1 MENKALPKP
10 RRYLKGLYHFGRF
23 VVRMVTRTR
32 EVQHPEN
39 LEDGVIYISRHMD
52 MHGPIRTMAY
62 LPVQA
67 HVWALSVF
75 VDYKECYEQFSS
87 YTFPSRHPKWP
98 AWFTKAVSAFLARPL
113 TRLMRDMEVVP
124 VYRSRRDILKTMN
137 KSMEYLLQGES
148 LIIFPDIA
156 YSSDSAEVGDLY
168 MGYLHLGRTYYK
180 KTGKPLKFIPIYAPY
195 HDAVLDVGEP
205 LTLDP
210 SKSYNDEK
218 ERITG
223 EVQQFFL
230 NAAKRD
236 GDL

>member
-1 MENKALPKP
+1 MQASTGK
-10 RRYLKGLYHFGRF
+10 RQYLRGLYRFGRV
-23 VVRMVTRTR
+23 VVRAVTRTR
-32 EVQHPEN
+32 AVQHPEY
-39 LEDGVIYISRHMD
+39 LEDGVVYISRHMD

-75 VDYKECYEQFSS
+75 VDYKECFEQFST
-87 YTFPSRHPKWP
+87 YTFPSRYRWWP
-98 AWFTKAVSAFLARPL
+98 AWFTKALSDCLAWPL

-124 VYRSRRDILKTMN
+124 VYRSQRDILKTMN

-156 YSSDSAEVGDLY
+156 YSSESAEVGDLY
-168 MGYLHLGRTYYK
+168 MGYLHLGRSYYR
-180 KTGKPLKFIPIYAPY
+180 KTGKPLKFVPMYAPY

-205 LTLDP
+205 LFLDP
-210 SKSYNDEK
+210 EKSYNEEK
-218 ERITG
+218 ERVTAAI
-223 EVQQFFL
+223 QNFFL
-230 NAAKRD
+230 DAARRD

>member
-1 MENKALPKP
+1 MQASTGK
-10 RRYLKGLYHFGRF
+10 RQYLRGLYRFGRF
-23 VVRMVTRTR
+23 VVRAVTRTR
-32 EVQHPEN
+32 AVQHPEY
-39 LEDGVIYISRHMD
+39 LEDGVVYISRHMD

-75 VDYKECYEQFSS
+75 VDYKECFEQFST
-87 YTFPSRHPKWP
+87 YTFPSRYRWWP
-98 AWFTKAVSAFLARPL
+98 AWFTKTLSACLAWPL

-124 VYRSRRDILKTMN
+124 VYRSQRDILKTMN

-156 YSSDSAEVGDLY
+156 YSSESAEVGDLY
-168 MGYLHLGRTYYK
+168 MGYLHLGRSYYR
-180 KTGKPLKFIPIYAPY
+180 KTGKPLKFVPMYAPY

-205 LTLDP
+205 LFLDP
-210 SKSYNDEK
+210 EKSYNEEK
-218 ERITG
+218 ERVTAAI
-223 EVQQFFL
+223 QNFFL
-230 NAAKRD
+230 DAARRD